1 MSEELEVLRTVAA
14 RLDQAGI
21 AYMLTGSMAL
31 NYYAV
36 PRMTRDIDLVVE
48 LEPGDAERLVR
59 LFQSD
64 FYVDLEAVRHGIVER
79 GIFNLIHDAFVVKV
93 DCVVRK
99 ETEYRREE
107 FARRTRV
114 GIEGQTVSIVTP
126 EDLVISKLD
135 WARHTRSE
143 IQLGDVRSLLASV
156 QGLDEAYLRRWT
168 DRLGLAALYEEV
180 RR

>member
-59 LFQSD
+59 LFQS
-64 FYVDLEAVRHGIVER
+64 R
-79 GIFNLIHDAFVVKV
+79 
-93 DCVVRK
+93 
-99 ETEYRREE
+99 
-107 FARRTRV
+107 
-114 GIEGQTVSIVTP
+114 
-126 EDLVISKLD
+126 
-135 WARHTRSE
+135 
-143 IQLGDVRSLLASV
+143 
-156 QGLDEAYLRRWT
+156 
-168 DRLGLAALYEEV
+168 
-180 RR
+180 